1 MACHL
6 RRSGAPPE
14 ASMQALSSASSA
26 ALRTPSTCSPS
37 PASLDELPLHPPS
50 PISPGATPKA
60 DQTMSK
66 TAEEMEQ
73 LLAEHRYALRTRVG
87 GTGTCRD
94 LHHPRTR

>member
-1 MACHL
+1 
-6 RRSGAPPE
+6 
-14 ASMQALSSASSA
+14 
-26 ALRTPSTCSPS
+26 
-37 PASLDELPLHPPS
+37 
-50 PISPGATPKA
+50 
-60 DQTMSK
+60 MSK